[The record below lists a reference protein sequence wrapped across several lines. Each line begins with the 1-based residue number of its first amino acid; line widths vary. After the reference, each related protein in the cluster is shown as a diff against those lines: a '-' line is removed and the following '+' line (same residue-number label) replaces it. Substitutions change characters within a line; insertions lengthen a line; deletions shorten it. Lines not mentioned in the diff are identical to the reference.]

1 MKWSIGII
9 LILGFTTKTNAQDT
23 LTIEQAIATALQNN
37 YDIQLA
43 QNDSLIAAINYS
55 YRNAVFLPQVN
66 ANAAIV
72 ANNNAQRQT
81 YSDNTIKNR
90 TGLKTNNFSSGLS
103 ASWLLFDGL
112 KMWISRAK
120 LDEYLQQGSYSI
132 QSQISITI
140 SDVIKTYY
148 DIVRQKQLL
157 RNTEEQMTL
166 SSDRLKLSQYKLDI
180 GAGIKP
186 DVLQAQIDY
195 NAQRANQLNQLAI
208 VDQRKQDLNR
218 LMNVPQNLNYEVS
231 DTIPI
236 RDDLVIGELL
246 NNITQTSPD
255 LLLARKN
262 IDIARIGIREA
273 RADLFP
279 TVSFTTA
286 YNFNRVSN
294 NSVINPI
301 VQPLFSINRGLNY
314 GLTASIPILN
324 NFTVRRNIKQA
335 ELTANYQQI
344 IYKNQQATITNNVL
358 NAYKTYDAMKKIVTI
373 SDSSVTLAREN
384 LFIERERYRIG
395 NTTFIELRQAEENV
409 ANALTAL
416 ITARY
421 NMKVAE
427 TDLLRMKGVLVRRQ

>member
-1 MKWSIGII
+1 MKWSIG
-9 LILGFTTKTNAQDT
+9 LLVLLGFTTKTNAQDS

-90 TGLKTNNFSSGLS
+90 TGLKTNNFNSGLS

-120 LDEYLQQGSYSI
+120 LDEYLQQGSYTI
-132 QSQISITI
+132 QSQISNTI

-236 RDDLVIGELL
+236 QNDLVIGEVL

-279 TVSFTTA
+279 SVYFTTA

-324 NFTVRRNIKQA
+324 NFTVRRTIKQA

-344 IYKNQQATITNNVL
+344 IYQNQQATLTTNVL
-358 NAYKTYDAMKKIVTI
+358 NAYKTYDAMKKIVMI
-373 SDSSVTLAREN
+373 SDSSVGLAREN

-427 TDLLRMKGVLVRRQ
+427 TDLLRMKGALVRRQ

>member
-1 MKWSIGII
+1 MKWSIGLII
-9 LILGFTTKTNAQDT
+9 LLGFTIRTKAQDT

-66 ANAAIV
+66 ANATIL
-72 ANNNAQRQT
+72 ANNNSQKQT
-81 YSDNTIKNR
+81 YSDNTVKNR
-90 TGLKTNNFSSGLS
+90 NGLKTNNFNSGLS

-120 LDEYLQQGSYSI
+120 LDEYLQLGSYTI
-132 QSQISITI
+132 QSQISNTI

-157 RNTEEQMTL
+157 LNTEEQMTL
-166 SSDRLKLSQYKLDI
+166 SSDRLRLAQYKLDI

-195 NAQRANQLNQLAI
+195 NAQRASQLNQLAI

-231 DTIPI
+231 DTIPVQT
-236 RDDLVIGELL
+236 DLVIGDLL

-262 IDIARIGIREA
+262 IDVARIGIREA
-273 RADLFP
+273 RADLLP

-286 YNFNRVSN
+286 YNFNHVSN

-301 VQPLFSINRGLNY
+301 VQPLFSTNRGLNY

-335 ELTANYQQI
+335 ELTANYEQI
-344 IYKNQQATITNNVL
+344 IYQNQQATLTTNVL

-373 SDSSVTLAREN
+373 SDSSVTLSREN

-421 NMKVAE
+421 NLKVAE
-427 TDLLRMKGVLVRRQ
+427 TDLLRMKGALVRRQ